1 MPEQYIQR
9 VIVNLQ
15 ISCKLEV
22 FDNPFESSFSKRAN
36 TFIAIVL
43 LVVYNLLIKK
53 PNTVAVDLAII
64 FNACM

>member
-9 VIVNLQ
+9 AIVSLQ

-22 FDNPFESSFSKRAN
+22 FDNPVESSFSKRVN

-43 LVVYNLLIKK
+43 LLRY
-53 PNTVAVDLAII
+53 
-64 FNACM
+64 